1 MTCDLCATH
10 SLVCNSNCHHCNIRD
25 AARGTQKDRMAV
37 KKFLVGIGWEPKAVD
52 AEMLRI
58 REIDGRG

>member
-1 MTCDLCATH
+1 MTCKLCATH
-10 SLVCNSNCHHCNIRD
+10 ALVCNSNCHHCNIRD
-25 AARGTQKDRMAV
+25 AARGTQKDRVAV
-37 KKFLVGIGWEPKAVD
+37 KRFLVGIGWEPKSVD